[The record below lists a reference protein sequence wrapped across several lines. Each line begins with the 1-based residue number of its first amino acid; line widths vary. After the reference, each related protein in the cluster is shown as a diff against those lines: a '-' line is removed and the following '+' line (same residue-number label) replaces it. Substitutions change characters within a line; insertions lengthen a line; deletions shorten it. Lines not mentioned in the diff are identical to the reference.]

1 MIWHSS
7 DFKDVLD
14 SFAVD
19 PQTGLANG
27 EADRLL
33 DEYGKN
39 TITRVDNPSFFKH
52 LFRLLRSKLVI
63 TLTVVALISL
73 FISLVYDQSSPY
85 ASLLILAVVLLN
97 AVISAN
103 HLYSSDKVL
112 NSLQNRTNPTT
123 TVLRDSKEQSIASDL
138 LVPGDIILLN
148 EGDYIS
154 ADARLI
160 ETVEFRCNETALT
173 GESVPVEKNA
183 GSVFEDIS
191 PLEERANMVFSG
203 SSVVHGTAKAI
214 VVATGLNT
222 ENGRSAAISQQIG
235 DDALPLQAVLDRT
248 GKVVNIIV
256 LAVCIVYFLIGMLR
270 NFDSG
275 RFASMT
281 VEMLMET
288 VALGIA
294 AVPEGL
300 PMISTLV
307 IALGIERIIA
317 DKIIIKK
324 TDAVELLGRTS
335 VICSDKTGILTHDSM
350 TLVKIYDGTDMIE
363 PETQELTEKS
373 ALVLKL
379 AAACS
384 TLSHDSTERT
394 ITDACIKYNSMS
406 QIDVENLF
414 PRLNEI
420 PFDPVRKS
428 MTTIN
433 MINGKPFA
441 IVKGAPE
448 MLIEKCVGC
457 DREAIIKLN
466 NELAEEGLRIICI
479 AMKPLAEIPAS
490 PHPDDIEKELI
501 FVGLLGL
508 YDPPRNEAIHGIKAC
523 DEAGIRTIMIT
534 GDNPITARAIARRIG
549 ILKDG
554 TELITGS
561 ELEKLSDE
569 ELFENIKNYSVY
581 ARISPGDKV
590 RIVKAWQK
598 HGELVTVTG
607 DGVEDADA
615 LSVADIGCSVGKNGT
630 DVARGSADTVI
641 TNNSFLSVVSAVKES
656 RGLFENIRKSVFYL
670 LSCNFGELIAF
681 IVSML
686 IFGLAPMSAV
696 QLLWVN
702 LLTDCAPAISLS
714 LEKAEDSVMKR
725 RPYALSGHIF
735 NARSIITGV
744 IQSLFIAAM
753 TLVSFNI
760 GSKIGADHA
769 MTMAFTTLGMIQIFH
784 SYNLK
789 FSESIFASPKAVFTS
804 NGLMTLSNGL
814 ALFVILFL
822 TFTPAGFIFGMTIL
836 SIKRFVVCLALA
848 LAVIPFCEIIKLAD
862 HLIASKKN

>member
-7 DFKDVLD
+7 DFKDVLN
-14 SFAVD
+14 SFSVD
-19 PQTGLANG
+19 PQCGLANG

-33 DEYGKN
+33 EEHGKN
-39 TITRVDNPSFFKH
+39 TITRIERPSFLKH
-52 LFRLLRSKLVI
+52 LTHLLRSKVI
-63 TLTVVALISL
+63 IALAVVSIVSLIISL
-73 FISLVYDQSSPY
+73 IYEQSSPY
-85 ASLLILAVVLLN
+85 ASLLILAVVVLN
-97 AVISAN
+97 AVISAW
-103 HLYSSDKVL
+103 HLYSGDKVL
-112 NSLQNRTNPTT
+112 NSLQNRTIPTT
-123 TVLRDSKEQSIASDL
+123 TVLRDSKEMSIPSDM
-138 LVPGDIILLN
+138 LVPGDIILLS

-160 ETVEFRCNETALT
+160 ETVEFRCNETSLT

-183 GSVFEDIS
+183 DAVFEDIS
-191 PLEERANMVFSG
+191 PIEERANMVFSG
-203 SSVVHGTAKAI
+203 TSVVHGTAKAI

-235 DDALPLQAVLDRT
+235 ADTLPLQSVLDRT
-248 GKVVNIIV
+248 GRIVNIVV

-270 NFDSG
+270 NFESG
-275 RFASMT
+275 RFAAMT
-281 VEMLMET
+281 FKMLVDT
-288 VALGIA
+288 LALGVA
-294 AVPEGL
+294 AVPESL

-307 IALGIERIIA
+307 IALGIERIVA

-324 TDAVELLGRTS
+324 TDAVELLGCTS

-350 TLVKIYDGTDMIE
+350 TLLKIFDGTEMLE
-363 PETQELTEKS
+363 PETQALTEKS

-394 ITDACIKYNSMS
+394 ITDACIKYNAMS
-406 QIDVENLF
+406 QIDIENLF

-448 MLIEKCVGC
+448 MLIEKCIGC

-466 NELAEEGLRIICI
+466 DELAEDGLRIICI

-490 PHPDDIEKELI
+490 PQAEDIENNLV

-508 YDPPRNEAIHGIKAC
+508 YDPPRNEAIEGIKAC
-523 DEAGIRTIMIT
+523 DNAGIRTIMMT
-534 GDNPITARAIARRIG
+534 GDNPITARAVARRIG

-554 TELITGS
+554 TELITGT
-561 ELEKLSDE
+561 ELEELSDD
-569 ELFENIKNYSVY
+569 ELIESITKYSVY
-581 ARISPGDKV
+581 ARISPADKV
-590 RIVKAWQK
+590 RIVKAWQQR
-598 HGELVTVTG
+598 GELVTVTG

-615 LSVADIGCSVGKNGT
+615 LSIADIGCSVGKNGT

-656 RGLFENIRKSVFYL
+656 RGLFENIRKTVFYL
-670 LSCNFGELIAF
+670 LSCNFGELLAF
-681 IVSML
+681 ITSML
-686 IFGLAPMSAV
+686 IFGFAPMSAV

-725 RPYALSGHIF
+725 KPYALTGHIF
-735 NARSIITGV
+735 DAHSVIIGILHSV
-744 IQSLFIAAM
+744 FIAAM
-753 TLVSFNI
+753 TLITFSI
-760 GSKIGADHA
+760 GKGIGTDHA

-789 FSESIFASPKAVFTS
+789 FSGSVFASFKEIFTS
-804 NGLMTLSNGL
+804 NRIMTLSNAL

-836 SIKRFVVCLALA
+836 SIKRFAVCLCLA
-848 LAVIPFCEIIKLAD
+848 IAVIPFCEIIKLAEY
-862 HLIASKKN
+862 LIAKRK